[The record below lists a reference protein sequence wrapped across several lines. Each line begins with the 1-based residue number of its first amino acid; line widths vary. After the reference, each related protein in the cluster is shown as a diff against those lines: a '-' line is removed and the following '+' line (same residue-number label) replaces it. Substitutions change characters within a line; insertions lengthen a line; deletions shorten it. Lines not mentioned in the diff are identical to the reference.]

1 MASGPAAQSVPAE
14 DNDGSEIGDDCEFD
28 GAEAAGQ
35 EGGDFAEPE
44 LEFDESGLELTENE
58 AIPVEDQLYFMANNP
73 EDDPSDENLG
83 AGRITPEGYIDEDFE
98 DTLGSPA
105 TEVNTQD
112 LVDTEFKE
120 ISRLGI
126 IQVVGDDRLG
136 RKVIIFSACRL
147 PPAENLDHQ
156 RLLKYIINTLSQYV
170 ENDYV
175 LVYFHHGLNSKN
187 KPSFAWLKQAY
198 SEFDRKYKKNLKAF
212 LIVHPTKL
220 IKALYFL
227 FKPFISVKFGRKLT
241 YVNYLAD
248 LKSQNL
254 YFDQLPIPQ
263 RVREYDDSIQPAS
276 GNRAALTSQ
285 YSRSED
291 FAYGQQLVA
300 NPLPATQFGVSLQHI
315 KHYNGGSVICPV
327 VEHTIKYLRE
337 CCLDVEGLFRRSCSV
352 AQVQDV
358 QEKYNRGEYVDFR
371 DLGNPHLA
379 AVLLKTFLRE
389 LAEPLLTFELY
400 EAVIENH
407 ALPAK
412 TKVSHARSLISQQL
426 PDDNYDLLN
435 YVAQFLSEVADN
447 STRNKMTALNLGI
460 VFGPSLIWSRQQ
472 ASLTVMKPI
481 NCFTQLLILHYN
493 HIFVR

>member
-1 MASGPAAQSVPAE
+1 MASGPRCSVCARRGQRQQRNCATTANSTAPKLPARRAATLPSQSWSSMSP
-14 DNDGSEIGDDCEFD
+14 
-28 GAEAAGQ
+28 
-35 EGGDFAEPE
+35 
-44 LEFDESGLELTENE
+44 GLELTENE

-120 ISRLGI
+120 ISRLGF
-126 IQVVGDDRLG
+126 VGDDRLG

-156 RLLKYIINTLSQYV
+156 RLLNTV

-198 SEFDRKYKKNLKAF
+198 SEFDRKYKKKSKKAF

-220 IKALYFL
+220 IKALY
-227 FKPFISVKFGRKLT
+227 
-241 YVNYLAD
+241 
-248 LKSQNL
+248 
-254 YFDQLPIPQ
+254 
-263 RVREYDDSIQPAS
+263 DDSIQPAP

-300 NPLPATQFGVSLQHI
+300 NPLPTTQFGVSLQHI

-389 LAEPLLTFELY
+389 LAEPLPHFELY

-412 TKVSHARSLISQQL
+412 TK
-426 PDDNYDLLN
+426 
-435 YVAQFLSEVADN
+435 VADN